1 MRLSEDQKANAK
13 AAGRTELEHR
23 WNLAASKA
31 GFIGS
36 EYVNEPEYIF
46 NIVHER
52 LLELHDAKKVIFK
65 FRNTKGETDHG

>member
-1 MRLSEDQKANAK
+1 MLLTEDQKANAK

-23 WNLAASKA
+23 WNLAASHA

-46 NIVHER
+46 KIVKER
-52 LLELHDAKKVIFK
+52 MIELHDAKKVIFK
-65 FRNTKGETDHG
+65 LRKAERRD